1 MNKDFLRSIL
11 IDVKTIA
18 LIGASSNSSRDS
30 YKVMKFL
37 IDRGYKVFPVN
48 PNEANSFILGQKCY
62 SNLKS
67 IKEKIDM
74 VDIFRAKEFI
84 FDITREAIELKVKI
98 IWTQENLIDE
108 KAAKLGTDAGLTVI
122 MDECPKKILEN

>member
-1 MNKDFLRSIL
+1 MNKDFLRSVL
-11 IDVKTIA
+11 LDVKTIA
-18 LIGASSNSSRDS
+18 LIGASSNPSRDS

-48 PNEANSFILGQKCY
+48 PNEANNSILGQECH

-74 VDIFRAKEFI
+74 IDIFRAKEFI

-98 IWTQENLIDE
+98 IWTQEDLIDE
-108 KAAKLGTDAGLTVI
+108 KAAKLGIDAGLSVI
-122 MDECPKKILEN
+122 MDECPKKILES

>member
-1 MNKDFLRSIL
+1 VNKDFLRSIL

-18 LIGASSNSSRDS
+18 LIGASSNPSRDS
-30 YKVMKFL
+30 YKIMKFL

-48 PNEANSFILGQKCY
+48 PNEANNFILGQKCY
-62 SNLKS
+62 LNLKS

-108 KAAKLGTDAGLTVI
+108 KAAKLGTDEGLTVI

>member
-48 PNEANSFILGQKCY
+48 PNEANNIILGQKCY

>member
-18 LIGASSNSSRDS
+18 LIGASSNSSKDS

-48 PNEANSFILGQKCY
+48 PNEANNFILGQKCY
-62 SNLKS
+62 LNLKS

-108 KAAKLGTDAGLTVI
+108 KAAKLGNDAGLTVI
-122 MDECPKKILEN
+122 MDECPKKILES

>member
-48 PNEANSFILGQKCY
+48 PNEANNIILGQKCY

-108 KAAKLGTDAGLTVI
+108 KAAKLGNDAGLTVI
-122 MDECPKKILEN
+122 MDECPKKILES

>member
-48 PNEANSFILGQKCY
+48 PNEANKFILGQKCY
-62 SNLKS
+62 SSLKS
-67 IKEKIDM
+67 IKQKIDM

-108 KAAKLGTDAGLTVI
+108 KAAKLGNDAGLTVI
-122 MDECPKKILEN
+122 MDECPKKILES

>member
-18 LIGASSNSSRDS
+18 LIGASSNPSRDS
-30 YKVMKFL
+30 YKIMKFL

-48 PNEANSFILGQKCY
+48 PNEANKFILGQKCY
-62 SNLKS
+62 SSLKS
-67 IKEKIDM
+67 IKQKIDM

-84 FDITREAIELKVKI
+84 FDITQEAIELKVKI

-108 KAAKLGTDAGLTVI
+108 KAAKLGTDEGLTVI

>member
-11 IDVKTIA
+11 NDVKTIA

-48 PNEANSFILGQKCY
+48 PNEANNIILEQKCY

>member
-1 MNKDFLRSIL
+1 MSKDVLRSIL

-48 PNEANSFILGQKCY
+48 PNEANNFILGQKCY

-67 IKEKIDM
+67 INEKIDM
-74 VDIFRAKEFI
+74 VDIFRAREFI

-98 IWTQENLIDE
+98 IWTQEDLIDE
-108 KAAKLGTDAGLTVI
+108 KAAKLGTDAGLIVI

>member
-1 MNKDFLRSIL
+1 MNRDFLRSIL
-11 IDVKTIA
+11 LDVKTIA
-18 LIGASSNSSRDS
+18 LIGASSNPSRDS
-30 YKVMKFL
+30 NKVMKFL
-37 IDRGYKVFPVN
+37 IDRGYKVFPIN
-48 PNEANSFILGQKCY
+48 PNEANNFILGQKCY
-62 SNLKS
+62 SSLKS
-67 IKEKIDM
+67 IKQKIDM

>member
-18 LIGASSNSSRDS
+18 LIGASSNPSRDS
-30 YKVMKFL
+30 YKIMKFL

-48 PNEANSFILGQKCY
+48 PNEANNFILGQKCY

-84 FDITREAIELKVKI
+84 FDITQEAIELKVKI

-108 KAAKLGTDAGLTVI
+108 KAAKLGTDAGLIVI

>member
-1 MNKDFLRSIL
+1 MSKDVLRSIL

-48 PNEANSFILGQKCY
+48 PNEANNFILGQKCY

-67 IKEKIDM
+67 INEKIDM
-74 VDIFRAKEFI
+74 VDIFRAREFI

-108 KAAKLGTDAGLTVI
+108 KAAKLGTDEGLTVI

>member
-1 MNKDFLRSIL
+1 MNKDFLRSVL
-11 IDVKTIA
+11 LDVKTIA
-18 LIGASSNSSRDS
+18 LIGASSNPSRDS

-48 PNEANSFILGQKCY
+48 PNEANNSILGQECH

-74 VDIFRAKEFI
+74 IDIFRAKEFI

-98 IWTQENLIDE
+98 IWTQEDLIDE
-108 KAAKLGTDAGLTVI
+108 KAAKLGIDAGLSVI